1 MMHSNDFVVAVSY
14 NGQFLQESAGGVV
27 SLPFNSEYSLRLRNK
42 HNRRAV
48 AKIFIDNESVAEGG
62 VIVPAN
68 SYLDL
73 DCHVS
78 TLRKFKFVSSD
89 SGEAVQ
95 AGKNNKSDDSN
106 GVVRVEWQLEREP
119 PVYTYSKIS
128 YKPPIWPCSPGPS
141 WADNLRSV
149 ETPTSYGCRSLNNP
163 TLGFSDQPKSLSEGC
178 TVEGGASSMRFRTVH
193 LDLEPA
199 ITTIQLTLKGYAG
212 KLKVSNYCQICCE
225 KFSKRKPKFC
235 PNCGAKV

>member
-1 MMHSNDFVVAVSY
+1 MHSNDFVVAVSY
-14 NGQFLQESAGGVV
+14 NGQFLQESVGGVV

-48 AKIFIDNESVAEGG
+48 AKIFIDNESVADDG
-62 VIVPAN
+62 VVVPPN

-106 GVVRVEWQLEREP
+106 GVIRVEWQLECQRP
-119 PVYTYSKIS
+119 ALTYDINIP
-128 YKPPIWPCSPGPS
+128 YKHPS
-141 WADNLRSV
+141 WVDNLRGV

-163 TLGFSDQPKSLSEGC
+163 SLGFCDQPKSLSEGC

-193 LDLEPA
+193 LDLESA
-199 ITTIQLTLKGYAG
+199 VTTIQLTLKGYVG

-225 KFSKRKPKFC
+225 KFNKRKPKFC